1 MGGIVPKRRILGI
14 DPGTRFVGYGL
25 IEERGDTFRCL
36 ECGVIRAGGGALPG
50 RLLVIFD
57 RLSEVLRRRKPRVV
71 SLEKIFYD
79 KNVRT
84 TIVIG
89 EGRGVAMLAAARA
102 KARLFEYTPSE
113 IKKAVTGN
121 GRASKEQVGSMVST
135 ILGLNRSVPEDAAD
149 ALAAALC
156 HAFRNE

>member
-1 MGGIVPKRRILGI
+1 MRILGI

-25 IEERGDTFRCL
+25 IEKRGAGYRCL
-36 ECGVIRAGGGALPG
+36 ECGVIRAGGGPLSG
-50 RLLVIFD
+50 RLLVIFN
-57 RLSEVLRRRKPRVV
+57 RLSEVLRKRKPRYV

-89 EGRGVAMLAAARA
+89 EGRGVAMLAAAQA

-121 GRASKEQVGSMVST
+121 GRASKEQVGAMVST

-156 HAFRNE
+156 LAFREE